1 MCDFIS
7 KNKELFN
14 QLDLFINSTKD
25 EEDALMN
32 TLLRMLKVYL
42 AIYLKMCKFILV
54 IN

>member
-25 EEDALMN
+25 VEFDKNENIITNKN
-32 TLLRMLKVYL
+32 TLSYEF
-42 AIYLKMCKFILV
+42 FI
-54 IN
+54 IKNE